1 MRYLTIEQREA
12 LVAHIDGRAS
22 TLRDQ
27 VATALK
33 QPGNSETMHLANHL
47 AEIDDDAV
55 ADLETSLDIA
65 AVERGL
71 EELRELEAARERVHS
86 PDFGICTDC
95 EKEIPYRRLLANLGA
110 IRCVACQEHFER
122 THANRRAGSI

>member
-1 MRYLTIEQREA
+1 MRYLTHEQRDA
-12 LVAHIDGRAS
+12 LGAHIDGRAGA
-22 TLRDQ
+22 LREQ
-27 VATALK
+27 IAGVLK
-33 QPGNSETMHLANHL
+33 QPGNSETIHLANHL

-65 AVERGL
+65 TIERGL
-71 EELRELEAARERVHS
+71 EELRELEAARERLNGA
-86 PDFGICTDC
+86 DFGVCVDC
-95 EKEIPYRRLLANLGA
+95 GKEIPYRRLMANLGA

>member
-12 LVAHIDGRAS
+12 LGAHIDGRAGA
-22 TLRDQ
+22 LRDQ
-27 VATALK
+27 IATALK

-65 AVERGL
+65 AIERGL
-71 EELRELEAARERVHS
+71 AELRALEGARERLHG
-86 PDFGICTDC
+86 PEFGVCVDC
-95 EKEIPYRRLLANLGA
+95 ENEIPYRRLMANLGA

>member
-12 LVAHIDGRAS
+12 LAAHIDGRTG
-22 TLRDQ
+22 TLREQ

-33 QPGNSETMHLANHL
+33 QPGNSDTMHLANHL

-65 AVERGL
+65 AIERGL
-71 EELRELEAARERVHS
+71 EELRELEAARERLHG
-86 PDFGICTDC
+86 PDFGVCVDC
-95 EKEIPYRRLLANLGA
+95 GKEIPYRRLMASLGA
-110 IRCVACQEHFER
+110 IRCVPCQEHFER
-122 THANRRAGSI
+122 MHATRRAASI